1 MVNPSWPECHRRLTL
16 TRRHWLRRQFDRLTA
31 ALAPKMKFTRAIS
44 SMTTPLDPDQP
55 DAPDQLSRKRAGA
68 KLGWY
73 AHTSFYL
80 VINLVMVAASTSLS
94 QQDALPQ

>member
-1 MVNPSWPECHRRLTL
+1 
-16 TRRHWLRRQFDRLTA
+16 
-31 ALAPKMKFTRAIS
+31 MKFTRAFS
-44 SMTTPLDPDQP
+44 SMTTPLDPYRT
-55 DAPDQLSRKRAGA
+55 DAPDQLSRKREGA

-94 QQDALPQ
+94 QQDALLR

>member
-1 MVNPSWPECHRRLTL
+1 
-16 TRRHWLRRQFDRLTA
+16 
-31 ALAPKMKFTRAIS
+31 MKITRAIS

-55 DAPDQLSRKRAGA
+55 DAPDQLLRKRAGV
-68 KLGWY
+68 KLGCY
-73 AHTSFYL
+73 TQTSFYL